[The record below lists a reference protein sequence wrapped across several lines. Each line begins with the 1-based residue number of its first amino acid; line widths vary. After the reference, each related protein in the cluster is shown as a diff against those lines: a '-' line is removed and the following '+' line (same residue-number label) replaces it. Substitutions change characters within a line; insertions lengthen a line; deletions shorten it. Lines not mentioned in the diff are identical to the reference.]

1 MAQFCMLFDSRGRL
15 GAELDRKLLNGDE
28 GWLLRSTNISKKLF
42 ITVAIL
48 AVGSGIGTYTVFAR
62 ADVAGPDP
70 NLVIAFLYLNL
81 TLMLVLGA
89 LVAYR
94 LVRLWSR
101 RRQGLAGAQ
110 LHTRLVMLFSVVAVI
125 PTIVVA
131 IFSVLLFDFGIRSWF
146 SERIGTAVD
155 ASQLVAE
162 SYLEE
167 HRQNIRGDA
176 LAMANDLNRDASVLN
191 NRPTQL
197 MKVIRAQAS
206 IRNLTEVV
214 LFEGSGKV
222 LARTGLSLTFDF
234 EPFPEAAFQR
244 ARAGEV
250 ATITSE
256 VDRIRAIVRLDNFV
270 DTYLYVGRFVDAE
283 ILAYIDTTK
292 RAAAQYKDLE
302 GKRFDIQIT
311 FALIFSIMA
320 LLLLFAAVWVGLN
333 LATRLA
339 NPIGELMLASK
350 RISSGDLTARVSAKS
365 ELGELDMLGKA
376 FNNMTHQLQGQRED
390 LIAAH
395 REEDSRRRFT
405 EAVLSGVSAGVIG
418 LDKTEIITLPNRS
431 AAALLGLDID
441 YMRNKT
447 LTDVVPEMSTLL
459 DMAKIS
465 KKVEVSYFNQV
476 EALIE
481 LVRGD
486 RRITLLTRITAEVS
500 EKDINGFVV
509 TFDDITELQS
519 AQRVAAW
526 GDVARRIAHEIKN
539 PLTPIQLAA
548 ERLKRKYLPLIN
560 DEANLFESL
569 TDTIVRQVEDIGG
582 MVDEFSSF
590 ARMPRAVMKRVELV
604 GLVKEQMSL
613 QKAAHSNIDFSL
625 ILDENIIFVQCDSRQ
640 IRQAITNLIQNSID
654 SIGTRT
660 KDLDLENGKIKILL
674 SVEDRFGN
682 IIISDN
688 GRGLPKEDRHRLI
701 EPYVTTREKGT
712 GLGLAIV
719 AKIIEDHRGVFKIKD
734 GSDLGAGATVIM
746 KIPKLTSLTAL

>member
-1 MAQFCMLFDSRGRL
+1 MAYFCMLFDSRGRL
-15 GAELDRKLLNGDE
+15 GTELDGKLLNGDE

-197 MKVIRAQAS
+197 MKVIRAQAF

-350 RISSGDLTARVSAKS
+350 RISNGDLTARVSAKS

-390 LIAAH
+390 LIEAH

-441 YMRNKT
+441 YMRNKA

-459 DMAKIS
+459 DMVKLS

-481 LVRGD
+481 LVRED
-486 RRITLLTRITAEVS
+486 KHITLLTRITAEVS

-560 DEANLFESL
+560 DEASLFESL

-613 QKAAHSNIDFSL
+613 QKAAHSNINFSL
-625 ILDENIIFVQCDSRQ
+625 ILDENIVFVQCDSRQ

-654 SIGTRT
+654 SIETRT
-660 KDLDLENGKIKILL
+660 KDLDLENGKITILL

-688 GRGLPKEDRHRLI
+688 GRGLPKEDRHRLM

-734 GSDLGAGATVIM
+734 GSDLGAGATVTM

>member
-1 MAQFCMLFDSRGRL
+1 MLFDRGWRL
-15 GAELDRKLLNGDE
+15 GTDLGRKLPNGDE
-28 GWLLRSTNISKKLF
+28 GWSLRSTNISKKLF

-110 LHTRLVMLFSVVAVI
+110 LHTRLVLLFSVVAVI

-176 LAMANDLNRDASVLN
+176 LAMANDLNRDASILN
-191 NRPTQL
+191 NRPKQL

-350 RISSGDLTARVSAKS
+350 RISNGDLTARVSAES

-431 AAALLGLDID
+431 AAALLGLDTN
-441 YMRNKT
+441 YMRNKA
-447 LTDVVPEMSTLL
+447 LTDVVPEMSSLL
-459 DMAKIS
+459 DMAKLS

-486 RRITLLTRITAEVS
+486 KRITLLTRITAEVS

-590 ARMPRAVMKRVELV
+590 ARMPRAVMKRVDLV

-613 QKAAHSNIDFSL
+613 QKVAHSNIDFSL
-625 ILDENIIFVQCDSRQ
+625 ILDKNVVFVQCDSRQ
-640 IRQAITNLIQNSID
+640 IRQAVTNLIQNSID
-654 SIGTRT
+654 SIETRT
-660 KDLDLENGKIKILL
+660 EDLQSENGKIKIVL

-719 AKIIEDHRGVFKIKD
+719 AKIIEDHRGVFKIRD
-734 GSDLGAGATVIM
+734 GSDLGVGATAIM
-746 KIPKLTSLTAL
+746 QIPKLASLTAL

>member
-1 MAQFCMLFDSRGRL
+1 M
-15 GAELDRKLLNGDE
+15 
-28 GWLLRSTNISKKLF
+28 
-42 ITVAIL
+42 
-48 AVGSGIGTYTVFAR
+48 
-62 ADVAGPDP
+62 
-70 NLVIAFLYLNL
+70 
-81 TLMLVLGA
+81 
-89 LVAYR
+89 
-94 LVRLWSR
+94 
-101 RRQGLAGAQ
+101 
-110 LHTRLVMLFSVVAVI
+110 AVI

-613 QKAAHSNIDFSL
+613 QKVAHSNIDFSL

>member
-1 MAQFCMLFDSRGRL
+1 MAPFEMLFKKEVNRQ
-15 GAELDRKLLNGDE
+15 ALNA
-28 GWLLRSTNISKKLF
+28 SSKMLTIARVDNLPRKLF
-42 ITVAIL
+42 ITFTVLAI
-48 AVGSGIGTYTVFAR
+48 GSGIATYTVFAR
-62 ADVAGPDP
+62 AGVAGPDP

-81 TLMLVLGA
+81 TLMLVIGV
-89 LVAYR
+89 LVAHR

-101 RRQGLAGAQ
+101 RRQGVAGTQ
-110 LHTRLVMLFSVVAVI
+110 LHTRLVMLFSFVAVI

-131 IFSVLLFDFGIRSWF
+131 VFSVLLFDFGMRSWF

-155 ASQLVAE
+155 ASQVVAE

-191 NRPTQL
+191 ISPKKL
-197 MKVIRAQAS
+197 MKVITAQAT

-214 LFEGSGKV
+214 VFESSGKV

-256 VDRIRAIVRLDNFV
+256 KDRIRAIIRLNNFV
-270 DTYLYVGRFVDAE
+270 DTYLYVGRFVDPE
-283 ILAYIDTTK
+283 ILAYIDKTK
-292 RAAAQYKDLE
+292 RAAAQYQDLE

-320 LLLLFAAVWVGLN
+320 LLLLFAAVWVGLT

-339 NPIGELMLASK
+339 TPIGELMLASR
-350 RISSGDLTARVSAKS
+350 RISSGDLSARVSDTS
-365 ELGELDMLGKA
+365 EVDELDMLGKA
-376 FNNMTHQLQGQRED
+376 FNNMTHQLQVQRDD

-395 REEDSRRRFT
+395 QEEDNRRRFT
-405 EAVLSGVSAGVIG
+405 EAVLGGVSAGVIG
-418 LDKTEIITLPNRS
+418 LDHKGAITLPNRS
-431 AAALLGLDID
+431 AASLLGLKISD
-441 YMRNKT
+441 MNNKP
-447 LTDVVPEMSTLL
+447 LGDVVPEMVALF
-459 DMAKIS
+459 DMAKLS
-465 KKVEVSYFNQV
+465 NKVEVPYFNQV

-481 LVRGD
+481 LTRED
-486 RRITLLTRITAEVS
+486 KQITLMTRITAEVS
-500 EKDINGFVV
+500 GNKINGFVV
-509 TFDDITELQS
+509 TFDDISELQS

-548 ERLKRKYLPLIN
+548 ERLQKKYLPSI
-560 DEANLFESL
+560 DTETDLFITL
-569 TDTIVRQVEDIGG
+569 TDTIVRQVEDIGS

-590 ARMPRAVMKRVELV
+590 ARMPRAIMKEIELV
-604 GLVKEQMSL
+604 DLVKEQVSL
-613 QKAAHSNIDFSL
+613 QETAHSDINFFLEGFEQKIT
-625 ILDENIIFVQCDSRQ
+625 VQCDARQ
-640 IRQAITNLIQNSID
+640 VRQVITNLLQNSVD
-654 SIGTRT
+654 SIATRNDALRT
-660 KDLDLENGKIKILL
+660 YSGKIKILL
-674 SVEDRFGN
+674 SIEERFGS
-682 IIISDN
+682 IVISDN
-688 GRGLPKEDRHRLI
+688 GKGLPKENRHRLT

-719 AKIIEDHRGVFKIKD
+719 AKILEDHRGLFRIED
-734 GSDLGAGATVIM
+734 GGVLGSGATATV
-746 KIPKLTSLTAL
+746 KIPISNNSTVL

>member
-1 MAQFCMLFDSRGRL
+1 MAPFEMLFKKEVNRQALNASSKMLTIGRVDNL
-15 GAELDRKLLNGDE
+15 PR
-28 GWLLRSTNISKKLF
+28 KLF
-42 ITVAIL
+42 IIFTVLAI
-48 AVGSGIGTYTVFAR
+48 GSGIATYTVFAR
-62 ADVAGPDP
+62 AGVAGPDP

-81 TLMLVLGA
+81 TLMLVIGV
-89 LVAYR
+89 LVAHR

-101 RRQGLAGAQ
+101 RRQGVAGTQ
-110 LHTRLVMLFSVVAVI
+110 LHTRLVMLFSFVAVI

-131 IFSVLLFDFGIRSWF
+131 VFSVLLFDFGMRSWF

-155 ASQLVAE
+155 ASQVVAE

-191 NRPTQL
+191 ISPKKL
-197 MKVIRAQAS
+197 MKVITAQAT

-214 LFEGSGKV
+214 VFESSGKV

-256 VDRIRAIVRLDNFV
+256 KDRIRAIIRLNNFV
-270 DTYLYVGRFVDAE
+270 DTYLYVGRFVDPE
-283 ILAYIDTTK
+283 ILAYIDKTK
-292 RAAAQYKDLE
+292 RAAAQYQDLE

-320 LLLLFAAVWVGLN
+320 LLLLFAAVWVGLT

-339 NPIGELMLASK
+339 TPIGELMLASR
-350 RISSGDLTARVSAKS
+350 RISSGDLSARVSDTS
-365 ELGELDMLGKA
+365 EVDELDMLGKA
-376 FNNMTHQLQGQRED
+376 FNNMTHQLQVQRDD

-395 REEDSRRRFT
+395 QEEDNRRRFT
-405 EAVLSGVSAGVIG
+405 EAVLGGVSAGVIG
-418 LDKTEIITLPNRS
+418 LDHKGTITLPNRS
-431 AAALLGLDID
+431 AASLLGLKISD
-441 YMRNKT
+441 MNNKP
-447 LTDVVPEMSTLL
+447 LGDVVPEMVALF
-459 DMAKIS
+459 DMAKLS
-465 KKVEVSYFNQV
+465 NKVEVPYFNQV

-481 LVRGD
+481 LTRED
-486 RRITLLTRITAEVS
+486 KQITLMTRITAEVS
-500 EKDINGFVV
+500 GNKINGFVV
-509 TFDDITELQS
+509 TFDDISELQS

-548 ERLKRKYLPLIN
+548 ERLQKKYLPSI
-560 DEANLFESL
+560 DTETDLFITL
-569 TDTIVRQVEDIGG
+569 TDTIVRQVEDIGS

-590 ARMPRAVMKRVELV
+590 ARMPRAIMKEIELV
-604 GLVKEQMSL
+604 DLVKEQVSL
-613 QKAAHSNIDFSL
+613 QETAHSDINFFLEGFEQKIT
-625 ILDENIIFVQCDSRQ
+625 VQCDARQ
-640 IRQAITNLIQNSID
+640 VRQVITNLLQNSVD
-654 SIGTRT
+654 SIATRNDALRT
-660 KDLDLENGKIKILL
+660 YSGKIKILL
-674 SVEDRFGN
+674 SIEERFGS
-682 IIISDN
+682 IVISDN
-688 GRGLPKEDRHRLI
+688 GKGLPKENRHRLT

-719 AKIIEDHRGVFKIKD
+719 AKILEDHRGIFRIED
-734 GSDLGAGATVIM
+734 GGVLGSGATATV
-746 KIPKLTSLTAL
+746 KIPISNNSTVL

>member
-1 MAQFCMLFDSRGRL
+1 M
-15 GAELDRKLLNGDE
+15 
-28 GWLLRSTNISKKLF
+28 
-42 ITVAIL
+42 

-350 RISSGDLTARVSAKS
+350 RISNGDLTARVSAKS

-390 LIAAH
+390 LIEAH

-441 YMRNKT
+441 YMRNKA
-447 LTDVVPEMSTLL
+447 LADVVPEMSTLL
-459 DMAKIS
+459 DMVKLS

-481 LVRGD
+481 LVRED
-486 RRITLLTRITAEVS
+486 KHITLLTRITAEVS

-560 DEANLFESL
+560 DEASLFESL

-613 QKAAHSNIDFSL
+613 QKAAHSNINFSL
-625 ILDENIIFVQCDSRQ
+625 ILDENIVFVQCDSRQ

-654 SIGTRT
+654 SIETRT
-660 KDLDLENGKIKILL
+660 KDLDLENGKITILL

-734 GSDLGAGATVIM
+734 GSDLGAGATVTM

>member
-350 RISSGDLTARVSAKS
+350 RISNGDLTARVSAKS

-447 LTDVVPEMSTLL
+447 LTEVVPEMSTLL

-613 QKAAHSNIDFSL
+613 QKVAHSNIDFSL

>member
-1 MAQFCMLFDSRGRL
+1 MKKSNSFNVGNLA
-15 GAELDRKLLNGDE
+15 
-28 GWLLRSTNISKKLF
+28 KKLF
-42 ITVAIL
+42 LAFTVLAI
-48 AVGSGIGTYTVFAR
+48 GSGIGTYTVFAK
-62 ADVAGPDP
+62 AGAAGPNP

-81 TLMLVLGA
+81 VLMLVIGV

-94 LVRLWSR
+94 LVRLWSQ
-101 RRQGLAGAQ
+101 RRQGLAGTQ
-110 LHTRLVMLFSVVAVI
+110 LHTRLVMLFSFVAVI

-131 IFSVLLFDFGIRSWF
+131 VFSVLLFDFGMRSWF

-155 ASQLVAE
+155 ASQVVAE

-191 NRPTQL
+191 VSSKKLT
-197 MKVIRAQAS
+197 KVITAQAT

-214 LFEGSGKV
+214 VFESSGKV

-256 VDRIRAIVRLDNFV
+256 IDRIRAIIRLNNFV
-270 DTYLYVGRFVDAE
+270 DTYLYVGRFVDPE
-283 ILAYIDTTK
+283 ILAYIDKTK
-292 RAAAQYKDLE
+292 RAAAQYRDLE

-320 LLLLFAAVWVGLN
+320 LLLLLAAVWVGLT

-339 NPIGELMLASK
+339 TPIGELMLASR
-350 RISSGDLTARVSAKS
+350 RISSGDLTARVSGS
-365 ELGELDMLGKA
+365 PEVDELDMLGKA
-376 FNNMTHQLQGQRED
+376 FNNMTHQLQVQRDD

-395 REEDSRRRFT
+395 QEEDNRRRFT
-405 EAVLSGVSAGVIG
+405 EAVLGGVSAGVIG
-418 LDKTEIITLPNRS
+418 LNHKGIITLPNRS
-431 AAALLGLDID
+431 AASLLGLEIID
-441 YMRNKT
+441 MNNKP
-447 LTDVVPEMSTLL
+447 LGDVVPEMLTLF
-459 DMAKIS
+459 DMAKLS
-465 KKVEVSYFNQV
+465 NKVEVTYFNQV

-481 LVRGD
+481 LTRAD
-486 RRITLLTRITAEVS
+486 KQITLLTRITAEVS
-500 EKDINGFVV
+500 GKEINGFVV
-509 TFDDITELQS
+509 TFDDISELQS

-548 ERLKRKYLPLIN
+548 ERLQKKYLPFI
-560 DEANLFESL
+560 DTETDLFITL
-569 TDTIVRQVEDIGG
+569 TDTIVRQVEDIGS

-590 ARMPRAVMKRVELV
+590 ARMPRAVIKETELV
-604 GLVKEQMSL
+604 DLVKEQVSL
-613 QKAAHSNIDFSL
+613 QETAHSNIDFF
-625 ILDENIIFVQCDSRQ
+625 LDGAEEKIPVQCDARQ
-640 IRQAITNLIQNSID
+640 IRQVITNLLQNSVD
-654 SIGTRT
+654 SIAARN
-660 KDLDLENGKIKILL
+660 KAAKNYSGKIKILL
-674 SVEDRFGN
+674 SIQERFGS
-682 IIISDN
+682 IVISDN
-688 GRGLPKEDRHRLI
+688 GKGLPKENRHRLT

-719 AKIIEDHRGVFKIKD
+719 SKIIEDHRGIFRIED
-734 GSDLGAGATVIM
+734 GGLPGSGATATV
-746 KIPKLTSLTAL
+746 KIPISNNSTVL

>member
-1 MAQFCMLFDSRGRL
+1 
-15 GAELDRKLLNGDE
+15 
-28 GWLLRSTNISKKLF
+28 
-42 ITVAIL
+42 
-48 AVGSGIGTYTVFAR
+48 
-62 ADVAGPDP
+62 
-70 NLVIAFLYLNL
+70 
-81 TLMLVLGA
+81 
-89 LVAYR
+89 
-94 LVRLWSR
+94 
-101 RRQGLAGAQ
+101 
-110 LHTRLVMLFSVVAVI
+110 
-125 PTIVVA
+125 VA

-244 ARAGEV
+244 ARAGDV

-350 RISSGDLTARVSAKS
+350 RISNGDLTARVSAKS

-447 LTDVVPEMSTLL
+447 LTEVVPEMSTLL

-481 LVRGD
+481 LVRED
-486 RRITLLTRITAEVS
+486 KHITLLTRITAEVS

-625 ILDENIIFVQCDSRQ
+625 ILDKKIIFVQCDSRQ

-654 SIGTRT
+654 SIETRT
-660 KDLDLENGKIKILL
+660 KDLGLKNGKIKILL

>member
-1 MAQFCMLFDSRGRL
+1 MLFDKGWWL
-15 GAELDRKLLNGDE
+15 GTELGRKLPNGDE
-28 GWLLRSTNISKKLF
+28 GWSLRSKNISKKLF
-42 ITVAIL
+42 VTVAIL
-48 AVGSGIGTYTVFAR
+48 ALGSGIGTYTVFAK

-110 LHTRLVMLFSVVAVI
+110 LHTRLVLLFSVVAVI

-176 LAMANDLNRDASVLN
+176 LAMANDLNRDAYVLN
-191 NRPTQL
+191 NRPKQL

-234 EPFPEAAFQR
+234 EPFPETAFQR

-350 RISSGDLTARVSAKS
+350 RISNGDLTARVSAES

-431 AAALLGLDID
+431 AAALLGLDIN
-441 YMRNKT
+441 YMRNKA
-447 LTDVVPEMSTLL
+447 LTEVVPEMSTLL
-459 DMAKIS
+459 DMAKLS

-486 RRITLLTRITAEVS
+486 KHITLLTRITAEVS

-560 DEANLFESL
+560 DEANLFETL

-590 ARMPRAVMKRVELV
+590 ARMSSAVMKRVDLV

-625 ILDENIIFVQCDSRQ
+625 VLDENVVFVQCDSRQ
-640 IRQAITNLIQNSID
+640 IRQAVTNLIQNSID
-654 SIGTRT
+654 SIETRT
-660 KDLDLENGKIKILL
+660 EDLQSENGKIKIAL

-688 GRGLPKEDRHRLI
+688 GRGLPKEGRHRLI

-719 AKIIEDHRGVFKIKD
+719 AKIVEDHRGVFKIQD
-734 GSDLGAGATVIM
+734 GSDLGVGATAIM
-746 KIPKLTSLTAL
+746 RIPKFISLTAL

>member
-1 MAQFCMLFDSRGRL
+1 M
-15 GAELDRKLLNGDE
+15 
-28 GWLLRSTNISKKLF
+28 RSTNISKKLF

-197 MKVIRAQAS
+197 IKVIRAQAS

-350 RISSGDLTARVSAKS
+350 RISNGDLTARVSAKS

-441 YMRNKT
+441 YMRNKA

-459 DMAKIS
+459 NMAKIS

-654 SIGTRT
+654 SIETRT
-660 KDLDLENGKIKILL
+660 KDLDLKNGKIKILL

>member
-1 MAQFCMLFDSRGRL
+1 MLFDKGWWL
-15 GAELDRKLLNGDE
+15 GTELGRKLPNGDE
-28 GWLLRSTNISKKLF
+28 GWSLRSKNISKKLF
-42 ITVAIL
+42 VTVAIL
-48 AVGSGIGTYTVFAR
+48 ALGSGIGTYTVFAK

-110 LHTRLVMLFSVVAVI
+110 LHTRLVLLFSVVAVI

-191 NRPTQL
+191 NRPKQL

-234 EPFPEAAFQR
+234 EPFPETAFQR

-311 FALIFSIMA
+311 FALIFSIIA

-350 RISSGDLTARVSAKS
+350 RISNGDLTARVSAES

-431 AAALLGLDID
+431 AAALLGLDIN
-441 YMRNKT
+441 YMRNKA
-447 LTDVVPEMSTLL
+447 LTEVVPEMSTLL
-459 DMAKIS
+459 DMAKLS

-486 RRITLLTRITAEVS
+486 KHITLLTRITAEVS

-560 DEANLFESL
+560 DEANLFETL

-590 ARMPRAVMKRVELV
+590 ARMPSAVMKRVDLV

-625 ILDENIIFVQCDSRQ
+625 VLDENVVFVQCDSRQ
-640 IRQAITNLIQNSID
+640 IRQAVTNLIQNSID
-654 SIGTRT
+654 SIETRT
-660 KDLDLENGKIKILL
+660 EDLQSENGKIKIAL

-688 GRGLPKEDRHRLI
+688 GRGLPKEGRHRLI

-719 AKIIEDHRGVFKIKD
+719 AKIVEDHRGVFKIQD
-734 GSDLGAGATVIM
+734 GSDLGVGATAIM
-746 KIPKLTSLTAL
+746 RIPKFISLTAL

>member
-1 MAQFCMLFDSRGRL
+1 MAPFEMLFKKEVNRQALNACLKMFTIASVDNL
-15 GAELDRKLLNGDE
+15 PRKLFL
-28 GWLLRSTNISKKLF
+28 TF
-42 ITVAIL
+42 TVLAI
-48 AVGSGIGTYTVFAR
+48 GSGIATYTVFAK
-62 ADVAGPDP
+62 AGAAGPDP

-81 TLMLVLGA
+81 TLMLVIGV
-89 LVAYR
+89 LVAHR

-101 RRQGLAGAQ
+101 RRQGVAGTQ
-110 LHTRLVMLFSVVAVI
+110 LHTRLVMLFSFVAVI

-131 IFSVLLFDFGIRSWF
+131 VFSVLLFDFGMRSWF

-155 ASQLVAE
+155 ASQVVAE

-191 NRPTQL
+191 VSPKKL
-197 MKVIRAQAS
+197 MKVITAQAT

-214 LFEGSGKV
+214 VFESSGKV

-256 VDRIRAIVRLDNFV
+256 KDRIRAIIRLNNFV
-270 DTYLYVGRFVDAE
+270 DTYLYVGRFVDPE
-283 ILAYIDTTK
+283 ILAYIDKTK
-292 RAAAQYKDLE
+292 RAAAQYQDLE

-320 LLLLFAAVWVGLN
+320 LLLLFAAVWVGLT

-339 NPIGELMLASK
+339 TPIGELMLASR
-350 RISSGDLTARVSAKS
+350 RISSGDLTARVSDTS
-365 ELGELDMLGKA
+365 EVDELDMLGKA
-376 FNNMTHQLQGQRED
+376 FNNMTHQLQVQRDD

-395 REEDSRRRFT
+395 QEEDNRRRFT
-405 EAVLSGVSAGVIG
+405 EAVLGGVSAGVIG
-418 LDKTEIITLPNRS
+418 LDHKGTITLPNRS
-431 AAALLGLDID
+431 AASLLGVKITD
-441 YMRNKT
+441 MNNKS
-447 LTDVVPEMSTLL
+447 LGDVVPEMVPLF
-459 DMAKIS
+459 DMAKLS
-465 KKVEVSYFNQV
+465 NKVEVPYFNQV

-481 LVRGD
+481 LTRED
-486 RRITLLTRITAEVS
+486 KQITLMTRITAEVS
-500 EKDINGFVV
+500 GKKINGFVV
-509 TFDDITELQS
+509 TFDDISELQS

-548 ERLKRKYLPLIN
+548 ERLQKKYLPSI
-560 DEANLFESL
+560 DTEIDLFITL
-569 TDTIVRQVEDIGG
+569 TDTIVRQVEDIGS

-590 ARMPRAVMKRVELV
+590 ARMPRAVMKEIELV
-604 GLVKEQMSL
+604 DLVKEQVSL
-613 QKAAHSNIDFSL
+613 QETAHSDINFFLEGVEEKIT
-625 ILDENIIFVQCDSRQ
+625 VQCDARQ
-640 IRQAITNLIQNSID
+640 VRQVITNLLQNSVD
-654 SIGTRT
+654 SIATRNDASKT
-660 KDLDLENGKIKILL
+660 YSGKIKILL
-674 SVEDRFGN
+674 SIEERFGS
-682 IIISDN
+682 IVISDN
-688 GRGLPKEDRHRLI
+688 GKGLPKENRHRLT

-719 AKIIEDHRGVFKIKD
+719 AKILEDHRGIFRIED
-734 GSDLGAGATVIM
+734 GGVLGSGATATV
-746 KIPKLTSLTAL
+746 KIPISNNLTVIQ